1 MIELLKKWI
10 VPVGF
15 FLGGVLFIVLGC
27 IGISQVK
34 RFPQT
39 DATVTS
45 VRRETTYDA
54 EGATETVTVRV
65 SYTVDGTKYDE
76 ELQDA
81 SGSLKEG
88 ETVRVCYD
96 PEKPSYVTAA
106 SVTGGLVRLGV
117 GALFAVIGVAVA
129 WKTLQRRV

>member
-1 MIELLKKWI
+1 MIGLLKKWI

-34 RFPQT
+34 HFPQT
-39 DATVTS
+39 DATVIS
-45 VRRETTYDA
+45 VVRETTYDA

-65 SYTVDGTKYDE
+65 SYTVDDTKYDE

-81 SGSLKEG
+81 GGSLKEG

-106 SVTGGLVRLGV
+106 SMTGSLVRLGI
-117 GALFAVIGVAVA
+117 GALFAVIGVAVSL
-129 WKTLQRRV
+129 KTLKQRV